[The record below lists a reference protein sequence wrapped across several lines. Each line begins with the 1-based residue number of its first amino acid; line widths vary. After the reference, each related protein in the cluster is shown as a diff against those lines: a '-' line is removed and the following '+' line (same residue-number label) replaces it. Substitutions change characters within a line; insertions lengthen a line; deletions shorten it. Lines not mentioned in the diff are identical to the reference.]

1 MSCTHCGT
9 PLPTGALFC
18 GECGRSV
25 ASSKLPQ
32 AVSAVAQPRLK
43 PTPVK
48 PEPPRPTPVRWVE
61 DPVTGHPLV
70 DEAGGTDDADDDD
83 VEIGPAELHCEQ
95 CDSPMDSDDIFC
107 GECGFVSRSITKA
120 FSASDFTG
128 ETRQIDLSQRVELEA
143 DAEAEPA
150 EEGAAEL
157 DGPASDLHD
166 SAAELLPEPAS
177 QAPVAELPPFP
188 RQPDLVI
195 PPAPVRRSAPP
206 TPRAPVAAPAVG
218 IRPTRSFLDE
228 DDVDDAAD
236 LEATRIVSRIS
247 GNRFVLQF
255 STGES
260 FTVHG
265 SGLVGR
271 NPQPEPGEFFD
282 HLVRVLDSGKSVSKT
297 HLEFGQEGGAF
308 WLKDR
313 FSGNGTII
321 REPDISARRAE
332 PNHRYRVVRGTRIDI
347 GEQFFIVS

>member
-1 MSCTHCGT
+1 
-9 PLPTGALFC
+9 
-18 GECGRSV
+18 
-25 ASSKLPQ
+25 
-32 AVSAVAQPRLK
+32 
-43 PTPVK
+43 
-48 PEPPRPTPVRWVE
+48 
-61 DPVTGHPLV
+61 LV
-70 DEAGGTDDADDDD
+70 DEADDTDDADEID
-83 VEIGPAELHCEQ
+83 VEIGPGELRCEQ
-95 CDSPMDSDDIFC
+95 CDSLMGSDDIFC

-120 FSASDFTG
+120 FTASDFTG
-128 ETRQIDLSQRVELEA
+128 ETRPIDLSQRAELEA
-143 DAEAEPA
+143 DAEPVPAVELATEPD
-150 EEGAAEL
+150 EPVPDL
-157 DGPASDLHD
+157 DVPAPDLP
-166 SAAELLPEPAS
+166 PEPIK
-177 QAPVAELPPFP
+177 QAPVADRPSEL

-206 TPRAPVAAPAVG
+206 TPRAPVAAPAAG

-228 DDVDDAAD
+228 DDADDAAD

-282 HLVRVLDSGKSVSKT
+282 HLVRVLDTGKSVSKT

-313 FSGNGTII
+313 FSGNGTVI

-332 PNHRYRVVRGTRIDI
+332 PDHRYRVVRGTRIDI